1 MGDSWSADE
10 PRPGARGPAGPV
22 CPRRCAPGVQVLT
35 GRMTDTVAP
44 APHTT
49 VDFWF
54 DPSCPWAW
62 MTSRWVDEVAAHR
75 DLDVTFH
82 VMSLAVLNEDNDV
95 SDEYRSMFARML
107 RYTRLVTAAG
117 ELHGQQVVK
126 PLYDALGTRIHPGG
140 ETDADVV
147 IPAAL
152 AEVGLPAD
160 LARHADTDEFD
171 EQMRAS
177 HFDGIGRVGQ
187 DVGTPVIAVNGTA
200 FFGPVISP
208 APKGEV
214 ALTLWDGVVAA
225 ASYPGFFEI
234 KRTRTVG
241 PIFD

>member
-1 MGDSWSADE
+1 MSIAQQKT
-10 PRPGARGPAGPV
+10 A
-22 CPRRCAPGVQVLT
+22 
-35 GRMTDTVAP
+35 
-44 APHTT
+44 

-62 MTSRWVDEVAAHR
+62 MTSRWVDEVAKHR
-75 DLDVTFH
+75 DLDVTWH
-82 VMSLAVLNEDNDV
+82 IMSLAVLNEDKDV
-95 SDEYRSMFARML
+95 SDDYRAFFPRAL
-107 RYTRLVTAAG
+107 RYTRLVAAVR
-117 ELHGQQVVK
+117 ELSGQEFVK

-140 ETDADVV
+140 SKNPDEV

-152 AEVGLPAD
+152 AEVGLSAE
-160 LARHADTDEFD
+160 LARYADSDEYD

-177 HFDGIGRVGQ
+177 HFDGIDRVGQ

-208 APKGEV
+208 TPRGEQ

-225 ASYPGFFEI
+225 ASYDGFFEI
-234 KRTRTVG
+234 KRTRTRE

>member
-1 MGDSWSADE
+1 
-10 PRPGARGPAGPV
+10 
-22 CPRRCAPGVQVLT
+22 
-35 GRMTDTVAP
+35 MTDTVAP

>member
-1 MGDSWSADE
+1 MRGDSWSAESLDRLYE
-10 PRPGARGPAGPV
+10 TG
-22 CPRRCAPGVQVLT
+22 VLT
-35 GRMTDTVAP
+35 GRMTDTSAP
-44 APHTT
+44 APAPRTS

-62 MTSRWVDEVAAHR
+62 MTSRWVDEVAKHR
-75 DLDVTFH
+75 DLDVTFRI
-82 VMSLAVLNEDNDV
+82 MSLAVLNEDNDV
-95 SDEYRSMFARML
+95 SDEYKANFARML

-117 ELHGQQVVK
+117 ELHGQAVVK

-160 LARHADTDEFD
+160 FARYADGDEYD

-208 APKGEV
+208 APKGEEAV
-214 ALTLWDGVVAA
+214 RLWDGVVAV

-234 KRTRTVG
+234 KRTRTTG
-241 PIFD
+241 PVFD